1 MSRLADTPGLS
12 NDAPASA
19 MRVAQDVD
27 DTIGLAFY
35 L

>member
-12 NDAPASA
+12 NGAPASA